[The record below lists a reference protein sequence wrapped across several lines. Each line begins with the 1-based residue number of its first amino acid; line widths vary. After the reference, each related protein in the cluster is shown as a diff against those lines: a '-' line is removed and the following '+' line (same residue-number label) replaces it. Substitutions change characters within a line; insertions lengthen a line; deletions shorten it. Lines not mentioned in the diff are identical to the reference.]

1 MHDQSPRRG
10 VDTHRRMTRTRERE
24 RTRCIESCNR
34 RRYRRAHRGAIA
46 TRYEWWERG
55 AQEHPDQHEH
65 DEDFDERQ
73 AGAMHGALYIARHC
87 KSPYDPAPHHSHAA
101 LHILTQLEIA
111 MRKRHVRPLRSLTVI
126 LGVTFAAGCMP
137 SRSELELMQS
147 VNDLGDAVNAL
158 RQDNGV
164 LLDQMDSLRLVI
176 AKHDTLLRTLANL
189 AGVAVPSG
197 P

>member
-1 MHDQSPRRG
+1 
-10 VDTHRRMTRTRERE
+10 
-24 RTRCIESCNR
+24 
-34 RRYRRAHRGAIA
+34 
-46 TRYEWWERG
+46 
-55 AQEHPDQHEH
+55 
-65 DEDFDERQ
+65 
-73 AGAMHGALYIARHC
+73 
-87 KSPYDPAPHHSHAA
+87 
-101 LHILTQLEIA
+101 